1 MSEIKQSDYDR
12 SDNIK
17 PIENDINEAESAI
30 KKIKN
35 TIKQLTSSLDKKES
49 KL

>member
-1 MSEIKQSDYDR
+1 MKLNNLTTIDQ
-12 SDNIK
+12 DNIK